1 MNTTVTYDKVYFN
14 DNYSEQFEALRN
26 HYRARTRKALQGRKV
41 DHSPVSNIDAVVYL
55 HDDPNGGTYVTSVV
69 DFKEHFN
76 SRFGGSD
83 RIGAARRSL
92 ENAARKAANNRE
104 MDKKRAAMVKRNE
117 EKSFVPARSVRPR
130 FAFLHAILALML
142 VLAIGLWG
150 GSTMLL
156 DRTEDYA
163 LALEE
168 QVAVIEASA
177 GEAVTDSV
185 AESTEINTYMS
196 IGGEDRVEIYPSEG
210 VEISGLLSIFA
221 RLFQD

>member
-1 MNTTVTYDKVYFN
+1 MNATVTYDKVYFN

-41 DHSPVSNIDAVVYL
+41 DHNPISNIDAVVYL
-55 HDDPNGGTYVTSVV
+55 HDDPNGGTYVTSIV

-83 RIGAARRSL
+83 RIGAVRRSL
-92 ENAARKAANNRE
+92 ESAARKAENNRE

-117 EKSFVPARSVRPR
+117 ERSFTPARSVRPG
-130 FAFLHAILALML
+130 FAFLHALLALML
-142 VLAIGLWG
+142 ILAIGLWV
-150 GSTMLL
+150 GSTVLL
-156 DRTEDYA
+156 DHTENYV

-168 QVAVIEASA
+168 EVAVMEASA
-177 GEAVTDSV
+177 EDTVLEGAVS
-185 AESTEINTYMS
+185 NTYMS

-210 VEISGLLSIFA
+210 VEMSGLLSIFA